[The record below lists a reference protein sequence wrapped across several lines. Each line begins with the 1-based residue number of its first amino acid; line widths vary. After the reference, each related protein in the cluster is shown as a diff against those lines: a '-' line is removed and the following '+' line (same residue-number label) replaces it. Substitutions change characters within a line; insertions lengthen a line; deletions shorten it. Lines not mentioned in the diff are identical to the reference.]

1 MQRDSISV
9 YVCFFSQGRRGVFAG
24 TELQLRPNSSVT
36 SPVRGT
42 SAWKS
47 YGAVAVQLCPK
58 CGAGES
64 RILPEKLRFKC
75 SLSVIRA
82 Y

>member
-1 MQRDSISV
+1 MVFWQKTCFRD
-9 YVCFFSQGRRGVFAG
+9 FFSGQERGFRWNRAVTAP
-24 TELQLRPNSSVT
+24 QSSVT

-42 SAWKS
+42 SAWES